1 MTTSCQ
7 RALGFPALSVLT
19 VGLLAAMHAHAQTT
33 ETSDSQQSAEQATQ
47 QATQQAIDLDRI
59 LVIGQRASRISNGA
73 TNLDLDI
80 KDTPQSISV
89 MTREQMDQFGADSLN
104 DALGMATGI
113 QVEQVSTN
121 LTQFLS
127 RGFEIKNTQI
137 DGVGLPNGWGLVTNA
152 MDAFGFEKLEVIRGA
167 NGLLTG
173 VGNAAGT
180 INYVRKRPTNEA
192 QGQVGITFGSENR
205 RRLEADYSTPFT
217 DDGRWAGRV
226 VAAREDSDSYLRD
239 FESDRSYLY
248 GVVDGQIGENGTLT
262 LGYSWQ
268 KANTSGNMWGALSYI
283 DTDGNQI
290 EWDRSA
296 STAQD
301 WAYWN
306 STTRAGFIEYT
317 HRFGDTW
324 QLKAS
329 YNSRVYDHDAR
340 MFMAYSDA
348 GLDPVTH
355 EGLYGYAYNGPYET
369 TAHIGDISL
378 SGRFELFG
386 REQEAMFG
394 VSSAKSEG
402 TNWEHEMDFEDPA
415 FGALPGFPYPGDL
428 IAEPVWGAR
437 YVYGT
442 LNQRLTRVFGA
453 TRLSFTDRFKTV
465 IGFNWAEYQ
474 RDSVDNEGNIFDE
487 TDSNFAPYAGVTF
500 DFTDRITGYANYS
513 YIFQPQ
519 DSVDY
524 DQVYIDPSKG
534 TNYEVG
540 VKAEWLDR
548 RLLTTL
554 AWFSAKQ
561 DGLATYVATRF
572 MEDYAYGYYRPDD
585 VESRGFE
592 FEAVG
597 KLSEYTDL
605 LFGYTH
611 LTMDGGP
618 PLPAE
623 DPDQTGPTY
632 GWVPRRTANLMLSTR
647 LQSVPTVSFGI
658 GGHWQSDISNYE
670 DYVKYAR
677 VRQDGY
683 ALINAFASWDIT
695 PDVTLRA
702 NVSNLTDKKY
712 IQSLYSVSYY
722 GPPRQYALSLDWRF

>member
-7 RALGFPALSVLT
+7 RSPGFPALSLLT
-19 VGLLAAMHAHAQTT
+19 VGLLAAVNAHAQTAQ
-33 ETSDSQQSAEQATQ
+33 TSDSQQAT
-47 QATQQAIDLDRI
+47 DLDRI
-59 LVIGQRASRISNGA
+59 LVVGQRASRVSNGA

-80 KDTPQSISV
+80 KETPQSISV
-89 MTREQMDQFGADSLN
+89 VSKEQMEQFGADSLN
-104 DALGMATGI
+104 DALDLATGI

-152 MDAFGFEKLEVIRGA
+152 MDSFGFEKLEVIRGA

-180 INYVRKRPTNEA
+180 INYVRKRPTNEE

-205 RRLEADYSTPFT
+205 RRLEADYSTPFNDSGT
-217 DDGRWAGRV
+217 WAGRV

-239 FESDRSYLY
+239 FESDRSYFY
-248 GVVDGQIGENGTLT
+248 GVVDGQVGENGTLAF
-262 LGYSWQ
+262 GYSWQ
-268 KANTSGNMWGALSYI
+268 KADTNNNMWGALSYI

-296 STAQD
+296 SPTQD
-301 WAYWN
+301 WTYWN
-306 STTRAGFIEYT
+306 STTQAGFIDYT
-317 HRFGDTW
+317 HQIGDTW

-329 YNSRVYDHDAR
+329 YNYRTYEHDSKI
-340 MFMAYSDA
+340 FMAYSFA

-355 EGLYGYAYNGPYET
+355 EGLYGWAYKSPYET
-369 TAHIGDISL
+369 KAHIGDVTL
-378 SGRFELFG
+378 NGRFDLFG
-386 REQEAMFG
+386 HEQEAMFG
-394 VSSAKSEG
+394 ASVGRSESIDWYNPTDTTG
-402 TNWEHEMDFEDPA
+402 PQ
-415 FGALPGFPYPGDL
+415 FGPLPGFPFGGD
-428 IAEPVWGAR
+428 AVEEPVWGERA
-437 YVYGT
+437 VYTT
-442 LNQRLTRVFGA
+442 LDQRVTRVFGA
-453 TRLSFTDRFKTV
+453 TRLTFTDRFKT
-465 IGFNWAEYQ
+465 ILGFNWAEYH
-474 RDSVDNEGNIFDE
+474 RDGVDNDPGTLDTPR
-487 TDSNFAPYAGVTF
+487 TDRNFAPYAGVTF

-519 DSVDY
+519 DAVDY
-524 DQVYIDPSKG
+524 DRAYIEPSKG

-540 VKAEWLDR
+540 VKAEWLDK

-561 DGLATYVATRF
+561 EGLATYVATRF
-572 MEDYAYGYYRPDD
+572 MEGYAYGYSRPDD

-592 FEAVG
+592 FEATG
-597 KLSEYTDL
+597 RLSEYTDL
-605 LFGYTH
+605 LFGYTQ

-618 PLPAE
+618 PTELDDPA
-623 DPDQTGPTY
+623 PGPTY
-632 GWVPRRTANLMLSTR
+632 SWVPRRTANLMLSKR
-647 LQSVPTVSFGI
+647 LAGNPAVSFGI
-658 GGHWQSDISNYE
+658 GGRWQSDISNKE

-677 VRQDGY
+677 VRQGSY
-683 ALINAFASWDIT
+683 AVLNAFAAWDIT
-695 PDVTLRA
+695 PDLTLRA
-702 NVSNLTDKKY
+702 NVSNLTDTKY

>member
-1 MTTSCQ
+1 MSRFPQ
-7 RALGFPALSVLT
+7 HAAGLPALSLLT
-19 VGLLAAMHAHAQTT
+19 VGLLAAMQVQAQTT
-33 ETSDSQQSAEQATQ
+33 EAASDSQQAT
-47 QATQQAIDLDRI
+47 DLDRV

-80 KDTPQSISV
+80 KETPQSISV
-89 MTREQMDQFGADSLN
+89 VSREQMEQFGADSLN
-104 DALGMATGI
+104 DALDLATGI

-192 QGQVGITFGSENR
+192 QGQVGLTFGSENR
-205 RRLEADYSTPFT
+205 RRLEADYSSPFNDSGT
-217 DDGRWAGRV
+217 WAGRV

-239 FESDRSYLY
+239 FESDRSYFY
-248 GVVDGQIGENGTLT
+248 GVIDGQVGENGALAF
-262 LGYSWQ
+262 GYSWQ

-296 STAQD
+296 STTQD
-301 WAYWN
+301 WSYWN
-306 STTRAGFIEYT
+306 STTQAGFIDYT
-317 HRFGDTW
+317 HRIGDTW

-329 YNSRVYDHDAR
+329 YNYRVYEHDAK

-369 TAHIGDISL
+369 KAHIGDISMN
-378 SGRFELFG
+378 GRFELFG

-394 VSSAKSEG
+394 ASAAKSEG

-415 FGALPGFPYPGDL
+415 FGPLPGFPYAGNL
-428 IAEPVWGAR
+428 IAEPVWGDR

-474 RDSVDNEGNIFDE
+474 RDSVDNEGAVFDE
-487 TDSNFAPYAGVTF
+487 TDRNFSPYAGVTF

-519 DSVDY
+519 DTVDY
-524 DQVYIDPSKG
+524 DNVYIDPSKG
-534 TNYEVG
+534 TNYEIG
-540 VKAEWLDR
+540 VKAEWLDKH
-548 RLLTTL
+548 LLTTL
-554 AWFSAKQ
+554 AWFGAKQ
-561 DGLATYVATRF
+561 DGLATYVGTRY
-572 MEDYAYGYYRPDD
+572 MEEYAYGYYRPDD

-592 FEAVG
+592 FEASG
-597 KLSEYTDL
+597 KLSEYTEL

-611 LTMDGGP
+611 LTMEGGP
-618 PLPAE
+618 PTELDDPA
-623 DPDQTGPTY
+623 PGPTY
-632 GWVPRRTANLMLSTR
+632 SWVPRRTANLMLSTR
-647 LQSVPTVSFGI
+647 LSSLPSLSFGI
-658 GGHWQSDISNYE
+658 GGRWQSEISNKE
-670 DYVKYAR
+670 DNARYAR
-677 VRQDGY
+677 VRQSGY
-683 ALINAFASWDIT
+683 TLLNAFLAWDIT
-695 PDVTLRA
+695 PDLTLRA
-702 NVSNLTDKKY
+702 NVSNITDKKY

-722 GPPRQYALSLDWRF
+722 GPPRQYALSLNWRF

>member
-1 MTTSCQ
+1 M
-7 RALGFPALSVLT
+7 
-19 VGLLAAMHAHAQTT
+19 GLLAAMQAQAQTS
-33 ETSDSQQSAEQATQ
+33 EAASDPQ
-47 QATQQAIDLDRI
+47 QATDLDRV

-80 KDTPQSISV
+80 KETPQSISV
-89 MTREQMDQFGADSLN
+89 VTREQMEQFGADSLN
-104 DALGMATGI
+104 DALDLATGI

-152 MDAFGFEKLEVIRGA
+152 MDSFGFEKLEVIRGA

-180 INYVRKRPTNEA
+180 INYVRKRPTNEE

-205 RRLEADYSTPFT
+205 RRVEADYSTPLNEDRT
-217 DDGRWAGRV
+217 WAGRV
-226 VAAREDSDSYLRD
+226 VAAREDSDSYLRS
-239 FESDRSYLY
+239 FESDRSYVY
-248 GVVDGQIGENGTLT
+248 GVVDGQVGENGALT

-268 KANTSGNMWGALSYI
+268 KSDTNDNMWGALSYI

-296 STAQD
+296 STGQD

-306 STTRAGFIEYT
+306 STNQAGFVEYT
-317 HRFGDTW
+317 HQLGEDWR
-324 QLKAS
+324 LKAS
-329 YNSRVYDHDAR
+329 YNYRSYDDDIV
-340 MFMAYSDA
+340 MFYAYSAA

-355 EGLYGYAYNGPYET
+355 EGLYGWAINGPSET
-369 TAHIGDISL
+369 KAHLGDISL
-378 SGRFELFG
+378 NGHFALFG
-386 REQEAMFG
+386 RDQEAMIG
-394 VSSAKSEG
+394 MSSARSER
-402 TNWEHEMDFEDPA
+402 TNWEHDMDFNDPA
-415 FGALPGFPYPGDL
+415 FGALPGFPYAGDA
-428 IAEPVWGAR
+428 IAEPAWGDR
-437 YVYGT
+437 FVYDT
-442 LNQRLTRVFGA
+442 LGQRLTRVFGA
-453 TRLSFTDRFKTV
+453 TRLAFTDRFKTV
-465 IGFNWAEYQ
+465 IGFNWSEYQ
-474 RDSVDNEGNIFDE
+474 RDSVDVEGAVFDE
-487 TDSNFAPYAGVTF
+487 TDRNFAPYAGVTF

-519 DSVDY
+519 DAVDY
-524 DQVYIDPSKG
+524 DNVYIDPSKG

-554 AWFSAKQ
+554 AWFSARQ
-561 DGLATYVATRF
+561 EGLATYVATRF

-592 FEAVG
+592 FEATG
-597 KLSEYTDL
+597 RLSENTDL
-605 LFGYTH
+605 LFGYTQ
-611 LTMDGGP
+611 LEMEGGP

-647 LQSVPTVSFGI
+647 PQSIPAVSFGI
-658 GGHWQSDISNYE
+658 GGRWQSGISNYE

-677 VRQDGY
+677 VRQSGY
-683 ALINAFASWDIT
+683 AVLNAFLAWDIT
-695 PDVTLRA
+695 PDLTLRA

>member
-7 RALGFPALSVLT
+7 RVQGFPALSLLT
-19 VGLLAAMHAHAQTT
+19 VGLLAAVNAHAQTT
-33 ETSDSQQSAEQATQ
+33 NASDSQQAT
-47 QATQQAIDLDRI
+47 DLDRV
-59 LVIGQRASRISNGA
+59 LVIGQRASRVSNGA

-80 KDTPQSISV
+80 KETPQSISV
-89 MTREQMDQFGADSLN
+89 VSQVQMEQFGADSLN
-104 DALGMATGI
+104 DALGLATGI
-113 QVEQVSTN
+113 QVERVSTN

-152 MDAFGFEKLEVIRGA
+152 MDSFGFEKLEVIRGA

-180 INYVRKRPTNEA
+180 INYVRKRPTNER

-205 RRLEADYSTPFT
+205 RRLEADYSTPFNDSGT
-217 DDGRWAGRV
+217 WAGRM
-226 VAAREDSDSYLRD
+226 VAVREDSDSYLRD
-239 FESDRSYLY
+239 FESDRSYFY
-248 GVVDGQIGENGTLT
+248 GVVDGQVGENGTLAF
-262 LGYSWQ
+262 GYSWQ
-268 KANTSGNMWGALSYI
+268 KANTNNNMWGALSYI

-296 STAQD
+296 STGQD

-317 HRFGDTW
+317 HYISDSW

-329 YNSRVYDHDAR
+329 YNHRVYDHDAK
-340 MFMAYSDA
+340 MFYAYSF
-348 GLDPVTH
+348 GLDPITH

-369 TAHIGDISL
+369 KAHLGDISIN
-378 SGRFELFG
+378 GRFELFG

-415 FGALPGFPYPGDL
+415 FGALPSFPYAGNV
-428 IAEPVWGAR
+428 IAEPIWGDR
-437 YVYGT
+437 FVYGT

-465 IGFNWAEYQ
+465 VGFNWAEYQ
-474 RDSVDNEGNIFDE
+474 RDSVDNEGAVFDE
-487 TDSNFAPYAGVTF
+487 TDRNFSPYAGVTF

-524 DQVYIDPSKG
+524 DRVYIDPSKG
-534 TNYEVG
+534 INYEVG
-540 VKAEWLDR
+540 VKAEWLDK

-561 DGLATYVATRF
+561 EGLATYVGTRY
-572 MEDYAYGYYRPDD
+572 MEEYAYGYYRPDD

-592 FEAVG
+592 FEASG
-597 KLSEYTDL
+597 KLSANTDL

-618 PLPAE
+618 PLPTE
-623 DPDQTGPTY
+623 DPDQTGQIY

-647 LQSVPTVSFGI
+647 LESVPAVSFGI
-658 GGHWQSDISNYE
+658 GGRWQSDISNYE
-670 DYVKYAR
+670 DNVKYAR
-677 VRQDGY
+677 VRQNGY
-683 ALINAFASWDIT
+683 TLLNAFLAWEIT
-695 PDVTLRA
+695 PDVILRA
-702 NVSNLTDKKY
+702 NVSNITDKKY
-712 IQSLYSVSYY
+712 INSLYSVSYY
-722 GPPRQYALSLDWRF
+722 GPPRQYALSLNWRF

>member
-7 RALGFPALSVLT
+7 RARGFPALSLLT
-19 VGLLAAMHAHAQTT
+19 VGLLGALNAHAQTT
-33 ETSDSQQSAEQATQ
+33 DASDSQQAT
-47 QATQQAIDLDRI
+47 DLDRV
-59 LVIGQRASRISNGA
+59 LVIGQRASRVSNGA
-73 TNLDLDI
+73 TNLDLDV
-80 KDTPQSISV
+80 KETPQSISLV
-89 MTREQMDQFGADSLN
+89 SQEQMEQFGADSLN
-104 DALGMATGI
+104 DALGLATGI
-113 QVEQVSTN
+113 QVERVSTN

-152 MDAFGFEKLEVIRGA
+152 MDSFGFEKLEVIRGA

-180 INYVRKRPTNEA
+180 INYVRKRPTNEE

-205 RRLEADYSTPFT
+205 RRLEADYSTPFNDSGT
-217 DDGRWAGRV
+217 WAGRV

-239 FESDRSYLY
+239 FESDRSYFY
-248 GVVDGQIGENGTLT
+248 GAVDGQVGENGTLAF
-262 LGYSWQ
+262 GYSWQ
-268 KANTSGNMWGALSYI
+268 KANTSNNMWGALSYI

-317 HRFGDTW
+317 HYISDTW

-329 YNSRVYDHDAR
+329 YNHRVYDHDAK
-340 MFMAYSDA
+340 MFYAYSG

-369 TAHIGDISL
+369 KAHIGDISI

-415 FGALPGFPYPGDL
+415 FGALPSFPYAGNV
-428 IAEPVWGAR
+428 IAEPIWGDR
-437 YVYGT
+437 FVYGT

-453 TRLSFTDRFKTV
+453 TRISFTDRFKAV
-465 IGFNWAEYQ
+465 VGFNWAEYQ
-474 RDSVDNEGNIFDE
+474 RDSVDNEGAVFDE
-487 TDSNFAPYAGVTF
+487 TDRNFSPYAGVTF

-524 DQVYIDPSKG
+524 DRVYIDPSKG

-540 VKAEWLDR
+540 VKAEWLDK

-561 DGLATYVATRF
+561 DGLATYVGTRYL
-572 MEDYAYGYYRPDD
+572 EEYAYGYYRPDD

-592 FEAVG
+592 FEASG
-597 KLSEYTDL
+597 KLSANTDL

-623 DPDQTGPTY
+623 DPEQSGQIY

-647 LQSVPTVSFGI
+647 LESVPSVSFGI
-658 GGHWQSDISNYE
+658 GGRWQSDISNYE
-670 DYVKYAR
+670 DNVKYAR
-677 VRQDGY
+677 VRQNGY
-683 ALINAFASWDIT
+683 TLLNAFLAWEIT

-702 NVSNLTDKKY
+702 NVSNITDKKY
-712 IQSLYSVSYY
+712 INSLYSVSYY
-722 GPPRQYALSLDWRF
+722 GPPRQYALSLNWRF